1 MSDELA
7 LLTAIIANP
16 DEDTPRLMFADWL
29 QENGQP
35 ERAEFIRVQIEIT
48 PLPDR
53 HTRPLHDRAPDNAR
67 ITRFRELFAAHQEEW
82 LRPLGVKIPRAT
94 FRRGFVEELCVTPD
108 ELLKIGDAILCR
120 EMLSSI
126 EVVPPPDDTEDV
138 REDPPGD
145 MVLRRLASWPGRGRL
160 RALRVAGMPLT
171 SGAVGAFLASP
182 PVCGLR
188 SLDIGSCT
196 FGAPVVRAVS
206 ASANLPELTE
216 LRLGSRALSA
226 DDVFALAR
234 APHLKKLRTL
244 SLSVTGENEPDAPEA
259 LHDACRELRA
269 RYPHLRR
276 A

>member
-16 DEDTPRLMFADWL
+16 DEDTPRLMYADWL

-35 ERAEFIRVQIEIT
+35 ERAEFIRVHIEIT
-48 PLPDR
+48 PLPNR
-53 HTRPLHDRAPDNAR
+53 HTRPLPDRAHDNER
-67 ITRFRELFAAHQEEW
+67 LTRFRELFAAHQEEW

-94 FRRGFVEELCVTPD
+94 FRRGFVEELRVTPA
-108 ELLKIGDAILCR
+108 ELLKIGDAVLRR

-126 EVVPPPDDTEDV
+126 EIIPPPDDTEDTH
-138 REDPPGD
+138 EDPLGD
-145 MVLRRLASWPGRGRL
+145 RVLRRLASWSGRGRL

-171 SGAVGAFLASP
+171 SGAVEAFLASP

-188 SLDIGSCT
+188 SLDIAGCD
-196 FGAPVVRAVS
+196 FDARAVRAVS
-206 ASANLPELTE
+206 TSANLLELTE
-216 LRLGSRALSA
+216 LRLGYRALSA

-244 SLSVTGENEPDAPEA
+244 TLSVTGENEPDAPEA

-269 RYPHLRR
+269 RYPHRWW
-276 A
+276 